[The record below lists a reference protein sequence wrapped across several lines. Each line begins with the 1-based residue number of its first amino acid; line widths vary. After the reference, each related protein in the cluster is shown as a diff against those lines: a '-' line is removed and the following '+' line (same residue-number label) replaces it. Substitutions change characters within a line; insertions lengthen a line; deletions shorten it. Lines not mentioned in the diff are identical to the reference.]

1 MRRKELRAKF
11 EVSYSPLLFSDYPLH
26 KVANRNDS
34 DHPLLFH
41 TRKMTYSALGHNG
54 HAVIDGIL
62 GSQALEQFYDQID
75 RAADSAGVAEGPP
88 ANRRS

>member
-1 MRRKELRAKF
+1 
-11 EVSYSPLLFSDYPLH
+11 
-26 KVANRNDS
+26 
-34 DHPLLFH
+34 LFH